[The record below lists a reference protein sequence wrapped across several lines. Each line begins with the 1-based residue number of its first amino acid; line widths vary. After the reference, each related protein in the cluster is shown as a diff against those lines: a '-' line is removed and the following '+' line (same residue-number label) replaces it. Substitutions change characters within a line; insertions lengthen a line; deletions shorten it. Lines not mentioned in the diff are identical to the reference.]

1 MVSTTRRGLL
11 AAGAGALLAAGCGA
25 PDEPP
30 PDAELLGGCWC
41 WRRRSPAP
49 TARSAAASG
58 AALRSR
64 ARSHA
69 ERLRQAGAAGRGPT
83 PPAEGAPLEAAL
95 SLERR
100 ALAAGLAAVGDLR
113 DDGRRE
119 LAATVMTAAAQ
130 HESLLL
136 ARLGRDPLATAF
148 PDGRAA

>member
-1 MVSTTRRGLL
+1 MVSATRRGLL

-30 PDAELLGGCWC
+30 PDAELLGRMLVLEEALAGAYGAVGG
-41 WRRRSPAP
+41 RL
-49 TARSAAASG
+49 G

-69 ERLRQAGAAGRGPT
+69 ERLRQAGAAGGGPT
-83 PPAEGAPLEAAL
+83 PPAAGAPLEAAL

-136 ARLGRDPLATAF
+136 ARLGRDPLTTAF